1 MTNSITRIVAI
12 LRADFLVRFRRFST
26 MVVFLLLS
34 AFAYVWIPS
43 PATGRTLIQINGQ
56 RAIYNSGAL
65 GMGTASLGM
74 IFVGLFGFYV
84 ISNAIT
90 RDIVSRCGLV
100 AAATPMRSIEYL
112 LGKFLGNLVFLA
124 TFLCGFMLF
133 SMAMLLVRGEAR
145 LEPWTFVQ
153 QYLLLTPAA
162 IVLVSA
168 VAVLFESIPWL
179 SGKFGDVFY
188 FFLWMGLTG
197 AVVANEANGGRWSWV
212 RYMDSPGVGFMISQM
227 QHTLHTDSVSIGAST
242 FDPAK
247 PTVVFNGLFLTRD
260 WIAPR
265 IVSTL
270 LPLALLPVAAFFF
283 HRFDPVRLGPSAGK
297 TSRTWIGKF
306 WSLAKPL
313 SRRVVR
319 ALTIPSRR
327 PSFGAAIW
335 SDAVLTLTLSPLALL
350 TFVGV
355 TIMSLAG
362 TEMLPFVFAIL
373 AIVIA
378 DISSRDTHA
387 GTIANLYAVP
397 RLRENFV
404 WWKFAATLVF
414 SLIFCAVAILVAAIR
429 HPDRLSALLVG
440 IIFVVSLAT
449 MLGTVSGNS
458 KAFIVAF
465 LSFWYL
471 VVNDKGQT
479 RILDFAGLYGRS
491 TSQTM
496 LIYLAVSVGAIFL
509 ANIAYRTRLARA

>member
-1 MTNSITRIVAI
+1 MTKSIARIVAI

-26 MVVFLLLS
+26 MVIFLLLS

-84 ISNAIT
+84 ISNAVR

-112 LGKFLGNLVFLA
+112 LGKFLGNLVFLG

-145 LEPWTFVQ
+145 LEPWIFVQ

-168 VAVLFESIPWL
+168 VAVFFESITWL
-179 SGKFGDVFY
+179 SGKLGDVLY

-197 AVVANEANGGRWSWV
+197 AVVANEANGGTWSWV
-212 RYMDSPGVGFMISQM
+212 RYFDFTGVGFMITQM
-227 QHTLHTDSVSIGAST
+227 QHTLHTDSVAIGASP
-242 FDPAK
+242 FDPTK

-265 IVSTL
+265 IGATL
-270 LPLALLPVAAFFF
+270 LPLGLLPVAAFFF

-306 WSLAKPL
+306 GSLVKPF

-319 ALTIPSRR
+319 ALTILSRR
-327 PSFGAAIW
+327 PSFGVAIW
-335 SDAVLTLTLSPLALL
+335 SDAVLTLTLSSLALL
-350 TFVGV
+350 AFLGV
-355 TIMSLAG
+355 TVMSIAG
-362 TEMLPFVFAIL
+362 TEALPFVFAVL

-378 DISSRDTHA
+378 DISSRDIRA

-414 SLIFCAVAILVAAIR
+414 SLVFCAAAILVTATR

-471 VVNDKGQT
+471 VVNDQGQT

-491 TSQTM
+491 VGQTM
-496 LIYLAVSVGAIFL
+496 LIYLAISAGAILL
-509 ANIAYRTRLARA
+509 ANLAYRTRLAHA